1 MIRRILVALDPD
13 TDTHVAVRYA
23 AELAHQ
29 HNASVTGLAVVDTGQ
44 IEASARGGGIGS
56 MYYAEKLRDQLTEEA
71 RTTARRLIEAFDDIA
86 EKEGLRHRNT
96 VAEGV
101 PFQRILEDMK
111 VHDLLVVGKEPHFF
125 YSHPEEKTKTLVRV
139 VRESVGPSF
148 IVESEYRPISRIL
161 IAYDGSD
168 TAARTMQRFAQLKP
182 FGTNVSIEVLTVY
195 DGNEAEVRLMLSLVQ
210 EYLQEHGFRVTTTAR
225 RGNNPEEAIVQ
236 FANEI
241 HADLI
246 VAGAYATTGLKK
258 LLFGSSTTA
267 LIEKTNVPL
276 FLYH

>member
-13 TDTHVAVRYA
+13 TDTQIAVRYA
-23 AELAHQ
+23 AELARQ
-29 HNASVTGLAVVDTGQ
+29 HDASVTGLAVVDTGH

-56 MYYAEKLRDQLTEEA
+56 MYYAEKLREQMTEEA
-71 RTTARRLIEAFDDIA
+71 RAVARRLIEEFDDVA

-101 PFQRILEDMK
+101 PFRRILEDMK

-148 IVESEYRPISRIL
+148 IVGPEYRPIRRVL

-182 FGTNVSIEVLTVY
+182 FGAEVSVEVLTVY
-195 DGNEAEVRLMLSLVQ
+195 DGEESETRLMLSLVQ
-210 EYLQEHGFRVTTTAR
+210 EYLQEHGFKVTTTAR
-225 RGNNPEEAIVQ
+225 KGDNPEEAIVA
-236 FANEI
+236 FAQEI
-241 HADLI
+241 QADLI

-258 LLFGSSTTA
+258 LLFGSSTSA
-267 LIEKTNVPL
+267 LIEKTTVPL